1 MLVRHELFKPY
12 IDCALTLAPFL
23 LLFFYIE
30 LTRFLHELDKSI
42 ADAQK
47 ELKKHVPE
55 TKDRNIVS
63 LLATFPPPH
72 TPKWAVDKEWLKG
85 TLCIIIAEI

>member
-12 IDCALTLAPFL
+12 IDCAVTLAPFL
-23 LLFFYIE
+23 LLFFHIE
-30 LTRFLHELDKSI
+30 LMCFLHELDKRV

-55 TKDRNIVS
+55 RKDRNIGS
-63 LLATFPPPH
+63 LLATFPPSDV
-72 TPKWAVDKEWLKG
+72 PKWTVDKEWLKG
-85 TLCIIIAEI
+85 MLCIIIAEI